1 MTWGTIEK
9 QQMPGTET
17 IRRRP
22 QEAAVKCWF
31 TASGRAIPLSMKLQD
46 QHGEI
51 FSVDEIFVTSC
62 EKKYYAGSVAWEYK
76 CRIVFRNQQRLV
88 TLLFQPET
96 CRWKVLAG

>member
-1 MTWGTIEK
+1 MLVY
-9 QQMPGTET
+9 
-17 IRRRP
+17 RLRP
-22 QEAAVKCWF
+22 CDPAFDEA
-31 TASGRAIPLSMKLQD
+31 TGSGWRN
-46 QHGEI
+46 